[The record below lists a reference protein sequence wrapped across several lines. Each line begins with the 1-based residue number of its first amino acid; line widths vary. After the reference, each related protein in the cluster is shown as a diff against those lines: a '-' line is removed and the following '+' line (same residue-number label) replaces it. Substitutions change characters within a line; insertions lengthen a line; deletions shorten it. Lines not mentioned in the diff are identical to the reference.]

1 MIVCNAQV
9 TNMKN
14 LGEMEG
20 PRFCVR
26 AQARLIHVSVFLL
39 FRSKSP
45 THVSLHIAPFSQ
57 ILLYSTKSRFRFL
70 DGVDPGSYLGVDG
83 TCTPSA
89 FPLLF
94 SARFLPRM
102 NAS

>member
-1 MIVCNAQV
+1 MIVYDGQM
-9 TNMKN
+9 TNMKK

-20 PRFCVR
+20 PWFCIR
-26 AQARLIHVSVFLL
+26 AQARLILVSFFPLL
-39 FRSKSP
+39 RSKSP